1 MGSSGVEGIIVS
13 VQGTRFRARGFRSQ
27 WLYKTA
33 PGKNQKRELAMV
45 GDLVPDSS
53 EGKLHL
59 FMKLSPTARPCQEG
73 LKKFVIF
80 YCGR

>member
-1 MGSSGVEGIIVS
+1 
-13 VQGTRFRARGFRSQ
+13 
-27 WLYKTA
+27 
-33 PGKNQKRELAMV
+33 MV